1 MINAAAIRK
10 NAIFAD
16 SKKKNKKQIL
26 PMKKTHLFLSLS
38 VLLGF
43 FASCTTDV
51 ELYADYKDIPV
62 IYGLLDATQDTNFIR
77 INRAFSGSNDNMIN
91 ANDIALI
98 DDSCNYPGKL
108 DARIIEYKNVYGNEF
123 APTGRVI
130 VLDTTTVHNKQE
142 GIFYSPDQKV
152 YFTTEAFN
160 VNTNSAKYKYRLEV
174 IKEKDTI
181 SSETGIVGGEGFE
194 IFNSQLSF
202 KSKPSEGTGK
212 IRFKLAD
219 NATFYEM
226 KMVFKYRE
234 SLQGGPEVEKQVH
247 HSFGVRSVDE
257 LLIENNISYFIY
269 ADNLLFTLLTDA
281 IGGDTMNVVRHFDD
295 HPIELYLAA
304 GGDELYNYIQINTN
318 SGGFSQTIPDYTN
331 INGGYGVFSSRIN
344 LIKEVGI
351 SASTQTDLYGKP
363 WGFREE

>member
-1 MINAAAIRK
+1 
-10 NAIFAD
+10 
-16 SKKKNKKQIL
+16 
-26 PMKKTHLFLSLS
+26 MKKTHLFLSLS

-98 DDSCNYPGKL
+98 VDSCNYPGKL
-108 DARIIEYKNVYGNEF
+108 DARIIEYKNVYGNQF

-130 VLDTTTVHNKQE
+130 MLDTTTVHNKQE
-142 GIFYSPDQKV
+142 GIFYAPDQKV
-152 YFTTEAFN
+152 YFTTEPFY
-160 VNTNSAKYKYRLEV
+160 VNTNSAKYQYRLEV
-174 IKEKDTI
+174 VKDKDTI
-181 SSETGIVGGEGFE
+181 SSETGIVGGEGFS

-202 KSKPSEGTGK
+202 KAKPSEGTGK
-212 IRFKLAD
+212 IRFRLAD

-269 ADNLLFTLLTDA
+269 AENLLFTLLEES
-281 IGGDTMNVVRHFDD
+281 IGGDTMSVVRHFDD
-295 HPIELYLAA
+295 QPIELYLAA

-344 LIKEVGI
+344 LITKARI

-363 WGFREE
+363 WGFKEE

>member
-1 MINAAAIRK
+1 
-10 NAIFAD
+10 
-16 SKKKNKKQIL
+16 
-26 PMKKTHLFLSLS
+26 MKKTHLFLSLS

-108 DARIIEYKNVYGNEF
+108 DAYLLKYKLVYGNDY
-123 APTGRVI
+123 
-130 VLDTTTVHNKQE
+130 VLDGDTIFLDTITVHNKQE
-142 GIFYSPDQKV
+142 GIFYAPDQKV
-152 YFTTEAFN
+152 YYTTKPIY

-174 IKEKDTI
+174 IKDKDTI